1 MNFKNAVAADINSVF
16 LNPDEFAE
24 THNVEG
30 KDISII
36 IDNEKLTELKTKSQ
50 FASQIT
56 QAEMLIYV
64 KNSDLGYVPAKDSM
78 LEIDSNIYTVNMCTD
93 SEGMLE
99 IVLESNY

>member
-1 MNFKNAVAADINSVF
+1 MNFKDAMAADIGNVF
-16 LNPDEFAE
+16 FNANEFAE
-24 THNVEG
+24 LHNVEG
-30 KDISII
+30 NDINII

-64 KNSDLGYVPAKDSM
+64 KSSDLGYVPANGSM
-78 LEIDSNIYTVNMCTD
+78 LEIDSNVYTVNMVTD

-99 IVLESNY
+99 IVLESNH